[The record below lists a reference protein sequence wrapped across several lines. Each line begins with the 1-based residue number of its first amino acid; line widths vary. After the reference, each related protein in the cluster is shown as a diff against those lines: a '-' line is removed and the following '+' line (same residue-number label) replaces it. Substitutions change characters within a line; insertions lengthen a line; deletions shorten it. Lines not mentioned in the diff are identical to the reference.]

1 MRRRAERTHQLQD
14 DGTWDARATEVS
26 RFRRDFLKQTG
37 LRTFQ
42 NDVSA
47 QKQHPSEARASSD
60 TPRREVET
68 TPMPLSARSA
78 RTPKANRADMSGNI
92 FKYVLEEKDQLDTFA
107 ATPFPHTVGAAPAST
122 TRTDTPSQLKSQSS
136 NLSTG
141 SEPGKVE
148 EGGQG
153 AHVPEFDPI
162 LEMSSMGDG
171 TSRAESVRHRTTT
184 VNSLASSRAAD
195 FNLETSESLGFQH
208 QLAWLYFSGSGTK
221 DQDLENMNDGS
232 KHHSHTVNSLGS
244 SDALNVGD
252 PGRFRRTDT
261 LQLSNER
268 RLREAEEALLSE
280 LKKEHQSKHSNTIES
295 LLASWPESLQL
306 TPPEGGASADSNSTS
321 RQVSLSPDPQCSN
334 YGQSSNP
341 ATESDVRPSS
351 RGSTQGLTAPRPRSK
366 KPSSS
371 MASLENIQEELDD
384 DPSIAFS
391 AKRSEKSIKSVKS
404 QKSDEAEKNGER
416 RPQNGE
422 KSQKKD
428 EKGRSESRPSGR
440 PHLETASLSPRVYQ
454 NDPKQISSFE

>member
-1 MRRRAERTHQLQD
+1 
-14 DGTWDARATEVS
+14 
-26 RFRRDFLKQTG
+26 
-37 LRTFQ
+37 
-42 NDVSA
+42 VSA

-68 TPMPLSARSA
+68 TPMPLSSRSE
-78 RTPKANRADMSGNI
+78 RTPKANQTDMSGNI
-92 FKYVLEEKDQLDTFA
+92 FHVPQEKDQLDTFA

-141 SEPGKVE
+141 SEAGKVE
-148 EGGQG
+148 EGGRG
-153 AHVPEFDPI
+153 ALVPEFDPI

-171 TSRAESVRHRTTT
+171 TSRTESFKHKTTT

-208 QLAWLYFSGSGTK
+208 QLAWLYYNSGSGTK
-221 DQDLENMNDGS
+221 DLENMSDGS
-232 KHHSHTVNSLGS
+232 KHHSHGTVNSLGS

-252 PGRFRRTDT
+252 PGRFRRTET

-268 RLREAEEALLSE
+268 RQREAEVALVSE
-280 LKKEHQSKHSNTIES
+280 LKRECSPSKHSNTIES
-295 LLASWPESLQL
+295 LLASWPESLLL
-306 TPPEGGASADSNSTS
+306 TPPEGAEGADSNSTS
-321 RQVSLSPDPQCSN
+321 RQVSLSPDQCSN

-341 ATESDVRPSS
+341 PSEPDVRPIS

-366 KPSSS
+366 KPASS

-391 AKRSEKSIKSVKS
+391 AKRSETVKSEKS

-422 KSQKKD
+422 KNQKKD
-428 EKGRSESRPSGR
+428 EKGRSARPQPQRSN
-440 PHLETASLSPRVYQ
+440 ETASLSPRVYQ
-454 NDPKQISSFE
+454 NDPKHISSFE